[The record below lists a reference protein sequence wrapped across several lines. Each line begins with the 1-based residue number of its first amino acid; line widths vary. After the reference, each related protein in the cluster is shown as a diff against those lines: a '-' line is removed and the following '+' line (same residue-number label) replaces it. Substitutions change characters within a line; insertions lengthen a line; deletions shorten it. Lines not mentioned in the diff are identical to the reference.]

1 MPRGFWSGSI
11 RLGLVNIPVSLS
23 PAAETVGL
31 DFDLVDR
38 RDFAPVGYR
47 KVNKRTGKEV
57 PRDKI
62 VKVFEVERGEAVVV
76 TEEDFARARPK
87 DSRALDLLGFLSPS
101 DIPAAHFETPY
112 FVEPAGKD
120 AHAYGLLRDALRE
133 AKKAALAKG
142 VLRTR
147 ERLGLLLADEDGLRF
162 NTLRFPVEMRK
173 RPDSELLK
181 SADPPTRAELEMARK
196 LVREMGIRWAPRE
209 YRDEYR
215 EQLLR
220 YIRAKAKAGEARH
233 VYEPEA
239 AEGVPEGPSRVDLM
253 RLLRESVKAPRRKA
267 RPAS

>member
-23 PAAETVGL
+23 PAAESVGL

-38 RDFAPVGYR
+38 RDFSPVGYR
-47 KVNKRTGKEV
+47 KINKRTGKEV
-57 PRDKI
+57 PKDEI
-62 VKVFEVERGEAVVV
+62 VKVFEVEKGEAVVV
-76 TEEDFARARPK
+76 TDEDFARARPK
-87 DSRALDLLGFLSPS
+87 DSRAIDLLGFLAPS
-101 DIPAAHFETPY
+101 SVPSAHYETPY

-120 AHAYGLLRDALRE
+120 AHAYVLLRDVLRE
-133 AKKAALAKG
+133 AKKAALAKV

-147 ERLGLLLADEDGLRF
+147 GRLGLLLADADGLTF
-162 NTLRFPVEMRK
+162 NTLRFPAEMRK
-173 RPDSELLK
+173 RPESALVK
-181 SADPPTRAELEMARK
+181 SADGPTKAELEMARR
-196 LVREMGIRWAPRE
+196 LVRDMEVRWTPRE

-215 EQLLR
+215 EQLLA
-220 YIRAKAKAGEARH
+220 YIREKAKAGEARR

-253 RLLRESVKAPRRKA
+253 RLLQESLQTPRRKA

>member
-23 PAAETVGL
+23 PAAESTGIDL
-31 DFDLVDR
+31 DLVDK

-47 KVNKRTGKEV
+47 KINKRTGKEV
-57 PRDKI
+57 SREQI
-62 VKVFEVERGEAVVV
+62 VKVFEVEKGEAVIV
-76 TEEDFARARPK
+76 TDEDFARARPK
-87 DSRALDLLGFLSPS
+87 DSRALDLLGFLATS
-101 DIPAAHFETPY
+101 DVPTAHFETPY

-120 AHAYGLLRDALRE
+120 AHAYALLRDVLRDS
-133 AKKAALAKG
+133 KRAALAKG

-147 ERLGLLLADEDGLRF
+147 ERLGLLLADADGLLF
-162 NTLRFPVEMRK
+162 NTLRFPAEMRK

-181 SADPPTRAELEMARK
+181 SADPPTKAELDMARR
-196 LVREMGIRWAPRE
+196 LVHDMSARWTPRE

-215 EQLLR
+215 EQLLG
-220 YIRAKAKAGEARH
+220 YIREKAKAGEARR

-253 RLLRESVKAPRRKA
+253 RLLRESVKPPRRKA